1 MVATPLGEFVGSKA
15 DLFAEKTFSLVLSVR
30 FLRRCLF
37 QVVSLTSRFE
47 TTPDLNESKH
57 IKFVVCKVWFGLKLS
72 LGASRLTNCSRGIRN
87 AWHFYY
93 ALNLVIK
100 VVCGSIGIA
109 LLTP

>member
-1 MVATPLGEFVGSKA
+1 MVSVTLLKVRTVRLVFQKR
-15 DLFAEKTFSLVLSVR
+15 FLVLSVR
-30 FLRRCLF
+30 FLRRFMF
-37 QVVSLTSRFE
+37 QVVSLSRRFE
-47 TTPDLNESKH
+47 TTPDLSASKH

-93 ALNLVIK
+93 ALNLVVK
-100 VVCGSIGIA
+100 VVYGSSGIA